1 MDAGVT
7 DGGVRGERRFM
18 TVLDDGREMSIGG
31 DDGDC
36 TAANFGDDA
45 AEVPSEE
52 RRLLFEGAT
61 IVVRGMVIEMTCG
74 LCWCVGRWKRQGFL
88 GLAGYRGCQ
97 LPTWGLLG

>member
-74 LCWCVGRWKRQGFL
+74 LCWCVGGWKRQGFL